1 VGVGKTRGLTATN
14 WRGLW
19 ARPKRPRGADAL
31 YRPLVNS
38 CSSSS
43 DRVDCARCTRPQPE
57 VAMNLPEPDD
67 VVEQLF
73 AEFMADQKARLSP
86 ERYLQSA
93 EIIDLFDLYLD
104 RYYRPECSR
113 REHDAPA
120 RSDGRFCGLSPA
132 VDLVR
137 RFSVF
142 LGDFLPR
149 EIAISP
155 AKLRAARA
163 VIKALGAWLT
173 AKGYVVRNNPA
184 RKRANK
190 SKRPPYL
197 PGFFQ
202 D

>member
-1 VGVGKTRGLTATN
+1 
-14 WRGLW
+14 
-19 ARPKRPRGADAL
+19 
-31 YRPLVNS
+31 
-38 CSSSS
+38 
-43 DRVDCARCTRPQPE
+43 
-57 VAMNLPEPDD
+57 MNFPEPDD

-73 AEFMADQKARLSP
+73 AEFLADQKTRLSL
-86 ERYLQSA
+86 ESYRQYA
-93 EIIDLFDLYLD
+93 EIIDLFNLYLD

-120 RSDGRFCGLSPA
+120 RSDGRFCGLPPA

-149 EIAISP
+149 EIAVSP
-155 AKLRAARA
+155 ERVRAART

-173 AKGYVVRNNPA
+173 AKGYVVRNKPA
-184 RKRANK
+184 RKRAK
-190 SKRPPYL
+190 RSKRPPYL

-202 D
+202 Y